1 METKEQKT
9 NSSAAQQFFTA
20 ALLHYCA
27 IAL

>member
-9 NSSAAQQFFTA
+9 NSSAAQQFFST
-20 ALLHYCA
+20 ALLRYCA